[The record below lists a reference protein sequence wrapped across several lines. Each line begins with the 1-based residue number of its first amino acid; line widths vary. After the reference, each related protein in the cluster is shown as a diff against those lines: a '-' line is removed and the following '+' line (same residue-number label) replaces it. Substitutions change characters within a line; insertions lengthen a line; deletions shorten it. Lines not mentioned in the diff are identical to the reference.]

1 MFEGSI
7 DNKGKCLIPIKKL
20 TILNEGI
27 VGKIKL
33 EVITENSV
41 FVPWEN
47 DFKVKLSKKVAV
59 KIHESKSNQ
68 KPVDKKTG
76 VKVNINK

>member
-1 MFEGSI
+1 M
-7 DNKGKCLIPIKKL
+7 
-20 TILNEGI
+20 IL
-27 VGKIKL
+27 
-33 EVITENSV
+33 
-41 FVPWEN
+41 
-47 DFKVKLSKKVAV
+47 KVKLSKKVIV